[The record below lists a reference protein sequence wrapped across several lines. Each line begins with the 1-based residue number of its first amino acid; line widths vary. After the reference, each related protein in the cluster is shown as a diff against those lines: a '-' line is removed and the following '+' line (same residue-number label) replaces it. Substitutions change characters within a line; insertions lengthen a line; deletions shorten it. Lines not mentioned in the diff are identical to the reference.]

1 MPNFDGGHY
10 FLTVLAPV
18 RTDVAEQ
25 EDPSSRSHV
34 QLLRQT
40 LARLPTAHQTRKSAT
55 SGKDSP
61 FSRNKRT
68 HLARFAV
75 LDDVAYNGRDAAYVP
90 FSSIFPSS
98 NIKFQHIDHLNCS
111 YLLFAADFDA
121 SSADEAELD
130 TYLDKLWQTM
140 EKELRDIFHHC
151 FGFEKVTTSGSFI
164 HYIKRCQIETTMPFN
179 DYWRRAP
186 QLEDLQL
193 GSMRPWIAVA
203 AAGAAIGLVAPWIID
218 YFAGSIDF
226 WTLIS
231 SVVLFFILGLAPVGL
246 KLFLMYS
253 AVMREGNKP
262 FPTAPD
268 SDLKS
273 ILKALYLQQQFTA
286 FAIDNQGVSDA
297 TLQKNFGKFLD
308 TCKPGDLDD
317 PTQPPGVISY
327 NYGET
332 S

>member
-98 NIKFQHIDHLNCS
+98 NIKFQHIDHLNCP

-121 SSADEAELD
+121 KNANETELD

-140 EKELRDIFHHC
+140 ETELRDIFEHC
-151 FGFEKVTTSGSFI
+151 FGFDDIDSSEDFI
-164 HYIKRCQIETTMPFN
+164 RYIKRCQIETTMPFN

-186 QLEDLQL
+186 QLAGDLPL
-193 GSMRPWIAVA
+193 KV
-203 AAGAAIGLVAPWIID
+203 
-218 YFAGSIDF
+218 F
-226 WTLIS
+226 
-231 SVVLFFILGLAPVGL
+231 LGLAAVGL
-246 KLFLMYS
+246 AAPWVLAFLANSIEWSIGFKMGASLVLFLLALLIAYI
-253 AVMREGNKP
+253 AIMRRGNEP
-262 FPTAPD
+262 FRTAPD

-297 TLQKNFGKFLD
+297 ALQKNFGKFMG

-317 PTQPPGVISY
+317 PTQQPGVISY